1 LWTNPKLAIISAMKV
16 WELGEFGLIEFIA
29 KTVGKPSRGELVLGI
44 GDDTAAWR
52 TEKSLQL
59 ATTDI
64 LIQDV
69 HFNLDTAT
77 WRDLGWKAL
86 AVNISDIAAMG
97 GTPGYAMVSLGLPS
111 DTEVASVRELYRGIK
126 EIARKFEVDIVGG
139 NISRAPVVIID
150 VSLIGKTSQAL
161 LTRSAARPGDLIAV
175 TGYLGTSAAGCRM
188 LKSSLKLDKSSTA
201 LLKEAQLR
209 PRPRVA
215 EGQTLLQQ
223 GVRAAIDISDGLIS
237 DLTHICEAS
246 KVGAKLWIGRLP
258 VHPRVRAAFKDEATG
273 MALSGGEDYELLFTA
288 RSSVVNN
295 VKNVMSTPVTVIGE
309 ITREHS
315 KKITILNEQGKAFD
329 WKERGWD
336 HFRSQ
341 GQGNT

>member
-1 LWTNPKLAIISAMKV
+1 MKV
-16 WELGEFGLIEFIA
+16 WELGEFGLIELIA
-29 KTVGKPSRGELVLGI
+29 RNVGKPSREELVLGI

-52 TEKSLQL
+52 TEKSIQL

-69 HFNLDTAT
+69 HFNLSTTT
-77 WRDLGWKAL
+77 WRYLGWKAL

-97 GTPGYAMVSLGLPS
+97 GTPSYAMVSLGLPP
-111 DTEVASVRELYRGIK
+111 DTKVASVRELYRGIK
-126 EIARKFEVDIVGG
+126 AIAKKFEIDIVGG

-150 VSLIGKTSQAL
+150 VSLIGNASQAL
-161 LTRSAARPGDLIAV
+161 LTRSEAKPGDQIAV
-175 TGYLGTSAAGCRM
+175 TGYLGTSAAGGRM
-188 LKSSLKLDKSSTA
+188 LKSSIKLDKSTTA
-201 LLKEAQLR
+201 LLKEAHLR
-209 PRPRVA
+209 PKPRVA
-215 EGQTLLQQ
+215 EGQTLVQH

-237 DLTHICEAS
+237 DLTHICKAS
-246 KVGAKLWIGRLP
+246 KVGAKVWIDRIP
-258 VHPRVRAAFKDEATG
+258 VHPKVKAAFGNKALG

-288 RSSVVNN
+288 KSSVINK
-295 VKNVMSTPVTVIGE
+295 VKNVMSTPLMVIGE

-315 KKITILNEQGKAFD
+315 GQVTLLDEQGRAVD

-341 GQGNT
+341 GQGKA

>member
-1 LWTNPKLAIISAMKV
+1 MKV
-16 WELGEFGLIEFIA
+16 WELGEFGLIDLIA
-29 KTVGKPSRGELVLGI
+29 RTVGKPSREELVLGI

-52 TEKSLQL
+52 TGKSIQL

-69 HFNLDTAT
+69 HFNLDNVT

-97 GTPGYAMVSLGLPS
+97 GMPCYAMVSLGLPP

-126 EIARKFEVDIVGG
+126 DIAGKFDVDIVGG
-139 NISRAPVVIID
+139 NISKAPVAIID
-150 VSLIGKTSQAL
+150 VSLIGKASQVL
-161 LTRSAARPGDLIAV
+161 LTRSAAKPGDLIAV

-188 LKSSLKLDKSSTA
+188 LKSSLKPDKSMTV
-201 LLKEAQLR
+201 LLKKAHLR
-209 PRPRVA
+209 PNPRVA
-215 EGQTLLQQ
+215 EAQILAKN
-223 GVRAAIDISDGLIS
+223 GVKAAIDISDGLIS

-246 KVGAKLWIGRLP
+246 KVGARVQMDRLP
-258 VHPRVRAAFKDEATG
+258 VHPRVKAAFKDEAMA

-288 RSSVVNN
+288 KSSVID
-295 VKNVMSTPVTVIGE
+295 KIRKIMSTRFTVIGE
-309 ITREHS
+309 ITKEHS
-315 KKITILNEQGKAFD
+315 GKVTLLDRQGKTVNWD
-329 WKERGWD
+329 ERGWD

-341 GQGNT
+341 GQEKA

>member
-1 LWTNPKLAIISAMKV
+1 MKV
-16 WELGEFGLIEFIA
+16 WELGEFGLIEIIA
-29 KTVGKPSRGELVLGI
+29 KIVGKPAREELVLGI

-52 TEKSLQL
+52 TQKFIQL

-64 LIQDV
+64 LIEDV

-97 GTPGYAMVSLGLPS
+97 GTPSYAMVSLGLPP
-111 DTEVASVRELYRGIK
+111 DIEIASVRELYRGIK
-126 EIARKFEVDIVGG
+126 DIAKKFEVDIVGG
-139 NISRAPVVIID
+139 NISRAPVVIVDI
-150 VSLIGKTSQAL
+150 SLIGKASQAL
-161 LTRSAARPGDLIAV
+161 LTRSSAKPGDLIAV

-188 LKSSLKLDKSSTA
+188 LKSSLKLDKSTTA
-201 LLKEAQLR
+201 LLREAHLR
-209 PRPRVA
+209 PKPRVA
-215 EGQTLLQQ
+215 EGQTLVQY

-237 DLTHICEAS
+237 DLTHICKAS
-246 KVGAKLWIGRLP
+246 KVGAKVWRDRLP
-258 VHPRVRAAFKDEATG
+258 IHPGVKAAFRNEATG

-288 RSSVVNN
+288 KSSIINK

-315 KKITILNEQGKAFD
+315 GKVTLLNKQGKTVD

-341 GQGNT
+341 GQGKA